1 MQGGSPVALWTLI
14 AAGIVVRL
22 IVAFATHGLPYDI
35 HSFVLVHGAL
45 SSSPLHLYS
54 IVNPHGSFHWPY
66 PPGYLPL
73 VAIAGW
79 LADVLGGFTHIVR
92 IPPMIADAALT
103 WVVWTGLEERVSDGR
118 RLLAA
123 GAISLGPVFIAVS
136 GYSAQIDSV
145 AILPAVGALLVWE
158 RDREGRRAWIAG
170 LLIGVAAAI
179 KTVPLVMVLALLPST
194 RSLREAVTLVGV
206 AVGVLLLTLVPWL
219 IADFSG
225 VKGLRHYQGSPG
237 MGGLSLV
244 LQPDLAHNWLN
255 RYVRPSGL
263 TNWLF
268 FHHASLLNLIA
279 LGAYAVF
286 AAIRRPDPR
295 IAAAVLWL
303 VLLAFGSGF
312 FFQYLIWGLP
322 FWLLAGYVRATV
334 VLEVVVSVPMLI
346 FYLGPWHSDGI
357 VDVYV
362 PIMLAVWVAW
372 VLAIVAI
379 ARRDTR
385 RDTVPR
391 PA

>member
-1 MQGGSPVALWTLI
+1 MQGGSPVALWIMI
-14 AAGIVVRL
+14 AAGVVARL
-22 IVAFATHGLPYDI
+22 VVAFATHGLPYDI
-35 HSFVLVHGAL
+35 HSFQLVHAAL

-54 IVNPHGSFHWPY
+54 TVNPNGNFHWPY
-66 PPGYLPL
+66 PPAYLPF
-73 VAIAGW
+73 VVVTGW
-79 LADVLGGFTHIVR
+79 LGDLFGGFTHIVR

-103 WVVWTGLEERVSDGR
+103 WLVWIGLQGRVSDGR

-123 GAISLGPVFIAVS
+123 GTISLGPVFIAVS

-158 RDREGRRAWIAG
+158 RDQEGRRAWIAG
-170 LLIGVAAAI
+170 LLIGIAAAV
-179 KTVPLVMVLALLPST
+179 KTVPLVTLLALLPT
-194 RSLREAVTLVGV
+194 ARSVREAATLVGV
-206 AVGVLLLTLVPWL
+206 AVGVLVLALVPWL
-219 IADFSG
+219 IADFAG

-244 LQPDLAHNWLN
+244 VQPDLAHNWLN
-255 RYVRPSGL
+255 RYVRPSAA

-268 FHHASLLNLIA
+268 FRHASLLNVVA
-279 LGAYAVF
+279 LAGYAVF
-286 AAIRRPDPR
+286 AAIRRPQPR

-312 FFQYLIWGLP
+312 FFQYLVWGLP

-334 VLEVVVSVPMLI
+334 LLELVVSVPMLI

-357 VDVYV
+357 VDVYI

-372 VLAIVAI
+372 VVAIAAI
-379 ARRDTR
+379 ARRDAAPE
-385 RDTVPR
+385 PR
-391 PA
+391 TA